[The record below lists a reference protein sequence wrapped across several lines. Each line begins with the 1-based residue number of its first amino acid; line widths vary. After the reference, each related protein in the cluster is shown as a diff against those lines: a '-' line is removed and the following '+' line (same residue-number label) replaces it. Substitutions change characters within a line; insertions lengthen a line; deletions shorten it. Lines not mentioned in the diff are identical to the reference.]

1 MKKQPKAPDFL
12 YITKKEEER
21 VVNWDYGKSH
31 QDQIK
36 DTTILGF
43 LHPHE
48 PGKKTDSKRKETQFY
63 WAYHTYCLEDNTDL
77 ILHNGRYV
85 DGKYVVTHYPCP
97 THLLLVV
104 WENLPLEGFRV
115 VRSVSRMSTS
125 NKVWRILDP
134 RGVEFE
140 ISTGCF
146 EDIIMNT
153 TIVNG
158 VIQGKCLWMSNK
170 SLVVES

>member
-1 MKKQPKAPDFL
+1 MKKKPKAPDFL
-12 YITKKEEER
+12 YITMKEEER
-21 VVNWDYGKSH
+21 IPHWEDGKPY
-31 QDQIK
+31 QEQIK
-36 DTTILGF
+36 ETTRLGF

-48 PGKKTDSKRKETQFY
+48 PGKKTDPKRKETQFY
-63 WAYHTYCLEDNTDL
+63 WAYRKSYTEDTTE
-77 ILHNGRYV
+77 ITLHDGKYV
-85 DGKYVVTHYPCP
+85 DGKYVITHYPCP
-97 THLLLVV
+97 AHLLPAI
-104 WENLPLEGFRV
+104 WENTPLEGFRV

-140 ISTGCF
+140 ISTGYF

-170 SLVVES
+170 NLVLVE